1 MTKEEQNL
9 YVKIGVIVGAY
20 FLILKPILEKLGIS
34 KTQQDLKFSQELDFA
49 STAIESP
56 FSPRY
61 WTEAKKPVTI
71 ITVKALDNFIKN
83 LYDAQNIFTG
93 DDEAAIYNIFRQL
106 KYKTQ
111 VSYLADAFQKKY
123 KFDLL
128 ESLKNGHPGSMNWRS
143 GLNNEEL
150 QIVFNIVKNLK

>member
-1 MTKEEQNL
+1 MTKQEESL
-9 YVKIGVIVGAY
+9 YIRIGVLVGAY
-20 FLILKPILEKLGIS
+20 FLILKPILEKLGLQKS
-34 KTQQDLKFSQELDFA
+34 AAEEETQKEIITA
-49 STAIESP
+49 STTIESP

-61 WTEAKKPVTI
+61 WTQAKKPINI
-71 ITVKALDNFIKN
+71 ITVAALNNLLKN
-83 LYDAQNIFTG
+83 LYDAQSSFTG
-93 DDEAAIYNIFRQL
+93 DNEAAIYNVFRQL

-128 ESLKNGHPGSMNWRS
+128 ESLKNGHPSSINWRS

-150 QIVFNIVKNLK
+150 QTVFNIVKNLK

>member
-9 YVKIGVIVGAY
+9 YVRIGVLVGAY
-20 FLILKPILEKLGIS
+20 FLILKPILEKLGLS
-34 KTQQDLKFSQELDFA
+34 KSTQEEQLSKEIDVA
-49 STAIESP
+49 STSIVSP

-61 WTEAKKPVTI
+61 WKEQKVKTI
-71 ITVKALDNFIKN
+71 ITTDALNKLVSA
-83 LYDAQNIFTG
+83 LYDAQNSFTG
-93 DDEAAIYNIFRQL
+93 DDEATIYNVFRQL

-128 ESLKNGHPGSMNWRS
+128 ESLKNGHPSNINWRS
-143 GLNNEEL
+143 GLNSEEL
-150 QIVFNIVKNLK
+150 QTVFNIVKNLK

>member
-9 YVKIGVIVGAY
+9 YVRIGVLVGAY
-20 FLILKPILEKLGIS
+20 FLILKPILEKLGLS
-34 KTQQDLKFSQELDFA
+34 KSAEEQQLFKEVE
-49 STAIESP
+49 TAGTSIKSP

-61 WTEAKKPVTI
+61 WQEAKPPKTI
-71 ITVKALDNFIKN
+71 ITNAVLNKLVND
-83 LYDAQNIFTG
+83 LYNAQNSFTG
-93 DDEAAIYNIFRQL
+93 DDEAAIYNVFRQL

-128 ESLKNGHPGSMNWRS
+128 ESLKNGHPNNINWRA

-150 QIVFNIVKNLK
+150 QTVFNIVKNLK